1 MRQTSSASFWMG
13 NHHPRLIIVLGIF
26 LGMVLG
32 TAIAYFAP

>member
-1 MRQTSSASFWMG
+1 MRHSSSARFWLE
-13 NHHPRLIIVLGIF
+13 NHNPRLIILGIF